1 MRIESLVNLV
11 KLILF
16 KRVINRA
23 LLVSESI
30 EVDRYKR
37 EINMTMKG
45 EFRED
50 IEVILYNREVYKIDK
65 LMTIEELQI

>member
-1 MRIESLVNLV
+1 V

-50 IEVILYNREVYKIDK
+50 IEVILYKREVYKIDK